1 MKKRGRGCRGHNE
14 DVGLTL
20 LVNVGA
26 AGKKMREAG
35 AQKEYSL
42 YRNVSCMNVRRSD
55 VALHEE
61 YAQNQDGFNEPHRT
75 PSVFLNSQFMGGSM
89 TMPSPNEAEAQN
101 QAETKPTSNETRQN
115 KMKMSTEVTAMAQPP
130 QRSKPSLNTAHPQ
143 AARSRKPS
151 VKTVSPDAPQA
162 PQPLNVESATD
173 AKQTPVAVA
182 AAEPQKK
189 VTAVKQS
196 KFKATYQGMMS
207 GAKKT
212 IACTEGMR
220 KRTTTLMQMHKKSLQ
235 IQATQ
240 EDDSI
245 KTALSISTIDTKEAQ
260 KYSFLTQKAVK
271 PCRCDMPDEE
281 IDGDIDLFGG
291 KNDKDIAYRKKLDNL
306 FKAPPHHHTPKKKH
320 SHPSAPKSPAKKT
333 KSKTKWKTILH
344 FSKSNEGVD
353 EHKDRKDSNR
363 MVKQKSN
370 TMVAVRKTSS
380 KKGSIT
386 AKSRKNSS
394 KRSKKEKGN
403 GSILQPGKCAVN
415 H

>member
-1 MKKRGRGCRGHNE
+1 
-14 DVGLTL
+14 
-20 LVNVGA
+20 
-26 AGKKMREAG
+26 MREAG

-143 AARSRKPS
+143 AAHSRKPS

-212 IACTEGMR
+212 IACTVGNVFHY
-220 KRTTTLMQMHKKSLQ
+220 KALQTLLPQ
-235 IQATQ
+235 
-240 EDDSI
+240 
-245 KTALSISTIDTKEAQ
+245 
-260 KYSFLTQKAVK
+260 YSKA
-271 PCRCDMPDEE
+271 E
-281 IDGDIDLFGG
+281 
-291 KNDKDIAYRKKLDNL
+291 
-306 FKAPPHHHTPKKKH
+306 
-320 SHPSAPKSPAKKT
+320 
-333 KSKTKWKTILH
+333 
-344 FSKSNEGVD
+344 
-353 EHKDRKDSNR
+353 
-363 MVKQKSN
+363 Q
-370 TMVAVRKTSS
+370 
-380 KKGSIT
+380 
-386 AKSRKNSS
+386 
-394 KRSKKEKGN
+394 
-403 GSILQPGKCAVN
+403 
-415 H
+415 

>member
-1 MKKRGRGCRGHNE
+1 
-14 DVGLTL
+14 
-20 LVNVGA
+20 
-26 AGKKMREAG
+26 
-35 AQKEYSL
+35 
-42 YRNVSCMNVRRSD
+42 
-55 VALHEE
+55 
-61 YAQNQDGFNEPHRT
+61 
-75 PSVFLNSQFMGGSM
+75 
-89 TMPSPNEAEAQN
+89 
-101 QAETKPTSNETRQN
+101 
-115 KMKMSTEVTAMAQPP
+115 MAQPP

-212 IACTEGMR
+212 IACTE
-220 KRTTTLMQMHKKSLQ
+220 
-235 IQATQ
+235 
-240 EDDSI
+240 
-245 KTALSISTIDTKEAQ
+245 AQ

-333 KSKTKWKTILH
+333 S
-344 FSKSNEGVD
+344 
-353 EHKDRKDSNR
+353 
-363 MVKQKSN
+363 M
-370 TMVAVRKTSS
+370 
-380 KKGSIT
+380 
-386 AKSRKNSS
+386 
-394 KRSKKEKGN
+394 
-403 GSILQPGKCAVN
+403 
-415 H
+415 